1 MASKWSIL
9 LVGVSGRW
17 LITDSILHR
26 NVLYESSVNA
36 RSRAI
41 TLNTCFT
48 DLTKDLQISPIHRL
62 TKVLNFHYM
71 FFLLITSII
80 FS

>member
-26 NVLYESSVNA
+26 NILYESSVNA
-36 RSRAI
+36 RSRVI
-41 TLNTCFT
+41 TLNVYFT
-48 DLTKDLQISPIHRL
+48 DLNKDLQNPS
-62 TKVLNFHYM
+62 
-71 FFLLITSII
+71 SID
-80 FS
+80 

>member
-26 NVLYESSVNA
+26 NILYESSVNA
-36 RSRAI
+36 RSRVI
-41 TLNTCFT
+41 TLNT
-48 DLTKDLQISPIHRL
+48 
-62 TKVLNFHYM
+62 
-71 FFLLITSII
+71 
-80 FS
+80 

>member
-1 MASKWSIL
+1 MASKWSVL

-26 NVLYESSVNA
+26 NILYESSVNA
-36 RSRAI
+36 RSRVI

-48 DLTKDLQISPIHRL
+48 DLTKDLQTPPIHRL
-62 TKVLNFHYM
+62 PKVLNFHYM
-71 FFLLITSII
+71 FFLLITSVI